1 MSSRPTRVAATWL
14 YDAWPDAAA
23 VESFDLHETDGVT
36 TLSCR
41 LEFRDQASL
50 RLFAGA
56 VRTLATEAKHLD
68 PKPIHWRP
76 RTDRPTP
83 ALPTTAK

>member
-41 LEFRDQASL
+41 LEFRDQASRDMVPKDVTTRMMYTGFL
-50 RLFAGA
+50 ANFANMEDLVSA
-56 VRTLATEAKHLD
+56 RRYRSATVSG
-68 PKPIHWRP
+68 
-76 RTDRPTP
+76 
-83 ALPTTAK
+83 